1 MLLSHESIFN
11 MYETNFILMD
21 DHKYSLDEIENMM
34 PFEREIYIALLQ
46 KKLKKEAQKQKSKN
60 R

>member
-1 MLLSHESIFN
+1 
-11 MYETNFILMD
+11 MD

-46 KKLKKEAQKQKSKN
+46 KKLKKEAERQARKN

>member
-1 MLLSHESIFN
+1 MSLSHDSIFN
-11 MYETNFILMD
+11 MYEMNFILMD
-21 DHKYSLDEIENMM
+21 EHKYSLAEIEDMM

-46 KKLKKEAQKQKSKN
+46 KKLKKRAAQLARK

>member
-1 MLLSHESIFN
+1 MLLSHDSIFN

-21 DHKYSLDEIENMM
+21 DHHYSLNEVEDMM

-46 KKLKKEAQKQKSKN
+46 KKLKKKASK